1 MVISGKY
8 LRVNLSTREVKTEYI
23 REEDARRYFLGSGFA
38 AMLYAR
44 EMDPTVGAL
53 EAENSIYIFN
63 GLTTGS
69 ILPTACRISFCGRS
83 PLTGIWN
90 ESNLGGHFG
99 AELRKAGIDGLVITG
114 KADQP
119 IYLFVHDGEVE
130 IRSAKHLWGLDTFD
144 TYDQLINETHP
155 KARAAL
161 IGPAGENLV
170 LFAAVLQGGR
180 THSRA
185 AGRGGMGAV
194 LGSKLVKG
202 IVAYGKEKVEPA
214 DPKLFHTLVK
224 QQNPVI
230 QSKTLCISK
239 FGTAGGVAGAEA
251 MGDLPIHNYLV
262 GNWSDG
268 AENIS
273 GQSMAE
279 QHTVKQTFCFAC
291 PIGCGKRVDAVLKDG
306 TVIQGEGPE
315 YETLAGLGAMLEID
329 DLDTMLRANDFCNRM
344 GIDTISASATA
355 AFAFEAY
362 ENGLIQTEDCDQ
374 QPLEWGKSDSLM
386 VCLKLMVERRGVG
399 EILSSGSQAAA
410 NHFKNQS
417 ELYAMHVKGL
427 ELAYHDP
434 RATFSMA
441 ANYATA
447 NRGGC
452 HLEGLSYWAIYGL
465 ESSSWSPKKVDRF
478 SNEDAAQEAVAFQN
492 YFSTYNPLG
501 ICKFIGKA
509 SPSPQL
515 LGNLIN
521 AATGWDITD
530 EELLETGERIF
541 NLKRIINNRLGISRK
556 DDDLPQ
562 RLKTFPRPTGGSKG
576 KLPDMEIILNDYYAL
591 RGWDEQGQPNQETKT
606 RLELTSFSK

>member
-8 LRVNLSTREVKTEYI
+8 LRVDLSKREVKTEYI
-23 REEDARRYFLGSGFA
+23 REEDARRYFLGSGYA

-44 EMDPTVGAL
+44 EIDPMIGPL
-53 EAENSIYIFN
+53 DEENSLYIFN

-69 ILPTACRISFCGRS
+69 ILSTACRISFCGRS

-99 AELRKAGIDGLVITG
+99 AELRKAGVDGLVING

-119 IYLFVHDGEVE
+119 VYLFVHDGEVE

-155 KARAAL
+155 KARAAV

-180 THSRA
+180 MHSRA

-202 IVAYGKEKVEPA
+202 IVAYGKEKVESA
-214 DPKLFHTLVK
+214 DPKQFHTLVK

-230 QSKTLCISK
+230 QSKTVGLSK
-239 FGTAGGVAGAEA
+239 FGTAGGVPAAEA
-251 MGDLPIHNYLV
+251 IGDLPIHNYLI
-262 GNWSDG
+262 GNWPEG
-268 AENIS
+268 AEKIS
-273 GQSMAE
+273 GQSLAE

-291 PIGCGKRVDAVLKDG
+291 PIGCGKRVDAVLNDG
-306 TVIQGEGPE
+306 TTIQGEGPE
-315 YETLAGLGAMLEID
+315 YESLAGLGAMLEID
-329 DLDTMLRANDFCNRM
+329 DLDTMLRANDYCNRM

-355 AFAFEAY
+355 AFAFEAF
-362 ENGLIQTEDCDQ
+362 ENGLIQKEDCEQ
-374 QPLEWGKSDSLM
+374 QSLEWGNPDSLM
-386 VCLKLMVERRGVG
+386 VCLRLMVERRGVG
-399 EILSSGSQAAA
+399 EILSSGSRAAA
-410 NHFKNQS
+410 DHFQNQS
-417 ELYAMHVKGL
+417 ELYAIHVKGL

-452 HLEGLSYWAIYGL
+452 HLEGMSQWSIFGL
-465 ESSSWSPKKVDRF
+465 DASSWSPKKVDRF
-478 SNEDAAQEAVAFQN
+478 SSEDAAQEAVAFQN
-492 YFSTYNPLG
+492 YFSIYNPLG

-509 SPSPQL
+509 SPSPKL
-515 LGNLIN
+515 LSDLIN

-541 NLKRIINNRLGISRK
+541 NLKRIINNRLGVSRK
-556 DDDLPQ
+556 DDDLPL
-562 RLKTFPRPTGGSKG
+562 RLKTFARPSGGSKG
-576 KLPDMEIILNDYYAL
+576 KLPDMDIVLNDYYAL
-591 RGWDEQGQPNQETKT
+591 RGWTEQGQPNQETIT
-606 RLELTSFSK
+606 RLELASFEK

>member
-230 QSKTLCISK
+230 QSKTVGLSK

-262 GNWSDG
+262 GNWPEG

-291 PIGCGKRVDAVLKDG
+291 PIGCGKRVDALLKDG
-306 TVIQGEGPE
+306 TTIQGEGPE

-329 DLDTMLRANDFCNRM
+329 DLDTMLRANDYCNRM

-362 ENGLIQTEDCDQ
+362 ENGLIQKEDCDQ
-374 QPLEWGKSDSLM
+374 QPLEWGNPDSLM

-399 EILSSGSQAAA
+399 VILSSGSRAASQ
-410 NHFKNQS
+410 HLQNQS
-417 ELYAMHVKGL
+417 EVYATHVKGL

-465 ESSSWSPKKVDRF
+465 DASAWSPKKVDRF
-478 SNEDAAQEAVAFQN
+478 SNEDAAQEAVTFQN
-492 YFSTYNPLG
+492 FFSTYNPLG

-515 LGNLIN
+515 LGDFIN
-521 AATGWDITD
+521 AATGWDIT
-530 EELLETGERIF
+530 EKELLETGERIF
-541 NLKRIINNRLGISRK
+541 NLKRIINNRLGVSRK

>member
-23 REEDARRYFLGSGFA
+23 REEDARRYFLGSGYA

-44 EMDPTVGAL
+44 EIDPTVGAL
-53 EAENSIYIFN
+53 DAENSLYIFN

-69 ILPTACRISFCGRS
+69 IMPTACRISFCGRS

-114 KADQP
+114 KAGQP
-119 IYLFVHDGEVE
+119 VYLFVHDGEVE
-130 IRSAKHLWGLDTFD
+130 IRSATHLWGLDTFD
-144 TYDQLINETHP
+144 TYDQLIHETHP
-155 KARAAL
+155 KARAAV

-180 THSRA
+180 THSRV

-202 IVAYGKEKVEPA
+202 IVAYGKEKVGPA
-214 DPKLFHTLVK
+214 DAKQFHTFVK

-230 QSKTLCISK
+230 QSKTIGLSK

-251 MGDLPIHNYLV
+251 IGDLPIHNYLV
-262 GNWSDG
+262 GNWPEG

-279 QHTVKQTFCFAC
+279 QHSVKQTFCFAC

-306 TVIQGEGPE
+306 TTIQGEGPE

-362 ENGLIQTEDCDQ
+362 ENGLIQKEDCDQ
-374 QPLEWGKSDSLM
+374 QPLEWGNPDSLM

-399 EILSSGSQAAA
+399 EILSSGSRAAA
-410 NHFKNQS
+410 QHLQNQS
-417 ELYAMHVKGL
+417 EFYAMHVKGL

-465 ESSSWSPKKVDRF
+465 DASSWSPKKVDRF
-478 SNEDAAQEAVAFQN
+478 SNEDAAGEAVAFQN

-509 SPSPQL
+509 SPSPQIL
-515 LGNLIN
+515 CDLIN

-530 EELLETGERIF
+530 KEFLETGERIF

-556 DDDLPQ
+556 DDDLPV
-562 RLKTFPRPTGGSKG
+562 RLKTFARPTGGSKG

-591 RGWDEQGQPNQETKT
+591 RGWNEQGQPNQETIT

>member
-1 MVISGKY
+1 MFFVGKY
-8 LRVNLSTREVKTEYI
+8 VKVDLSRNLIETKEINEQEI
-23 REEDARRYFLGSGFA
+23 RTFLLGSGYA
-38 AMLYAR
+38 AYLYAQ
-44 EMDPTVGAL
+44 EMNPDVQAL
-53 EAENSIYIFN
+53 DEENPIYIFN
-63 GLTTGS
+63 GLSTGS
-69 ILPTACRISFCGRS
+69 IMPTACRISFCGRS

-90 ESNLGGHFG
+90 ESNVGGHFG
-99 AELRKAGIDGLVITG
+99 SEVRKAGLDGIVITG
-114 KADQP
+114 KANQP
-119 IYLFVHDGEVE
+119 VYLYIHDGTVE
-130 IRSAKHLWGLDTFD
+130 IRPADHIWGLDTFD
-144 TYDQLINETHP
+144 TFDQVINETHP
-155 KARAAL
+155 KARAAV

-202 IVAYGKEKVEPA
+202 IVAYGKEKVEAA
-214 DPKLFHTLVK
+214 DPKQFHTLVK

-230 QSKTLCISK
+230 QSKTIGLSK
-239 FGTAGGVAGAEA
+239 FGTAGGVAASEA
-251 MGDLPIHNYLV
+251 IGDLPIHNYLM
-262 GNWSDG
+262 GNWPDG

-291 PIGCGKRVDAVLKDG
+291 PIGCGKRVDAVLQDG
-306 TVIQGEGPE
+306 TTIQGEGPE

-329 DLDTMLRANDFCNRM
+329 NLDTMLRANDYCNRM

-362 ENGLIQTEDCDQ
+362 ENGLIQKEDCDQ
-374 QPLEWGKSDSLM
+374 QALEWGNPDSLM
-386 VCLKLMVERRGVG
+386 ACLKLMVERRGVG
-399 EILSSGSQAAA
+399 KILSSGSRAAA
-410 NHFKNQS
+410 NHFQNQS

-465 ESSSWSPKKVDRF
+465 DASSWSPKKVDRF

-515 LGNLIN
+515 LGEFIN
-521 AATGWDITD
+521 AATGWEIYD
-530 EELLETGERIF
+530 EELLEIGERIF

-576 KLPDMEIILNDYYAL
+576 KLPDMEIILNNYYAL
-591 RGWDEQGQPNQETKT
+591 RGWTEEGQPDQETIT
-606 RLELTSFSK
+606 RLKLSSFVK

>member
-1 MVISGKY
+1 MLNSGSY
-8 LRVNLSTREVKTEYI
+8 LRVNLTTGEVKKEGI
-23 REEDARRYFLGSGFA
+23 REEDARRYFLGSGYA

-44 EMDPTVGAL
+44 EMDPNVDAL
-53 EAENSIYIFN
+53 EAENSLYIFN

-69 ILPTACRISFCGRS
+69 ILPTACRVSFCGRS

-99 AELRKAGIDGLVITG
+99 AELRKAGLDGLVITG

-119 IYLFVHDGEVE
+119 VYLFVHDGEVE
-130 IRSAKHLWGLDTFD
+130 VRSAKHLWGLDTFD
-144 TYDQLINETHP
+144 TYDQLIQETHP
-155 KARAAL
+155 KARAAV

-180 THSRA
+180 THTRA

-202 IVAYGKEKVEPA
+202 IVAYGKEKVEAA
-214 DPKLFHTLVK
+214 DPKQFHTLVK

-230 QSKTLCISK
+230 QSKTVGLSK

-251 MGDLPIHNYLV
+251 IGDLPIHNYLV
-262 GNWSDG
+262 GNWPDG

-279 QHTVKQTFCFAC
+279 QHSVKQTFCFAC

-306 TVIQGEGPE
+306 SNIQGEGPE

-329 DLDTMLRANDFCNRM
+329 DLDTMLKANDYCNRM

-355 AFAFEAY
+355 AFAFEAF
-362 ENGLIQTEDCDQ
+362 ENGLIQIEDCDQ
-374 QPLEWGKSDSLM
+374 QPLEWGNPDSLM

-399 EILSSGSQAAA
+399 EILSSGSRAAA
-410 NHFKNQS
+410 KHLKNQS

-465 ESSSWSPKKVDRF
+465 DASPWSPRKVDRF
-478 SNEDAAQEAVAFQN
+478 SNEDAAQEAVDFQN

-515 LGNLIN
+515 LGDLIN

-541 NLKRIINNRLGISRK
+541 NLKRIINNHLGISRK
-556 DDDLPQ
+556 DDDLPI
-562 RLKTFPRPTGGSKG
+562 RLKTFARPTGGSKG
-576 KLPDMEIILNDYYAL
+576 KLPDLEIILNDYYAL
-591 RGWDEQGQPNQETKT
+591 RGWTEQGQPNQETIT
-606 RLELTSFSK
+606 RLELTSFLE

>member
-1 MVISGKY
+1 MIISGKY
-8 LRVNLSTREVKTEYI
+8 LRVNLSKREVKTEYI
-23 REEDARRYFLGSGFA
+23 SEEDARRYFLGSGYA

-44 EMDPTVGAL
+44 EMDPAVGAL
-53 EAENSIYIFN
+53 EAENSLYIFN

-69 ILPTACRISFCGRS
+69 ILPTACRVSFCGRS

-99 AELRKAGIDGLVITG
+99 AELRKAGIDGLVISG

-119 IYLFVHDGEVE
+119 VYLFVHDGEVE
-130 IRSAKHLWGLDTFD
+130 IRSAKHLWGMDTFD
-144 TYDQLINETHP
+144 TYDQLIEETHP
-155 KARAAL
+155 KARAAV

-202 IVAYGKEKVEPA
+202 IVAYGKEKVEAA
-214 DPKLFHTLVK
+214 DPKQFHSLVK

-230 QSKTLCISK
+230 QSKTVGLSK

-262 GNWSDG
+262 GNWPEG

-291 PIGCGKRVDAVLKDG
+291 PIGCGKRVDAVLQDG
-306 TVIQGEGPE
+306 SRIQGEGPE

-329 DLDTMLRANDFCNRM
+329 DLETMLRANDYCNRM

-355 AFAFEAY
+355 AFAFEAF
-362 ENGLIQTEDCDQ
+362 ENGLIQQEDCDQ
-374 QPLEWGKSDSLM
+374 QPLEWGNPDSLM

-399 EILSSGSQAAA
+399 EILSSGSRAAA
-410 NHFKNQS
+410 KHLQNQS

-465 ESSSWSPKKVDRF
+465 DASSWSPKKVDRF
-478 SNEDAAQEAVAFQN
+478 SNEDAAQESVAFQN

-509 SPSPQL
+509 SPSPQIL
-515 LGNLIN
+515 VDLIN
-521 AATGWDITD
+521 AGTGWDITG

-541 NLKRIINNRLGISRK
+541 NLKRIINNHLGISRK

-576 KLPDMEIILNDYYAL
+576 KLPDMEFILNDYYAL
-591 RGWDEQGQPNQETKT
+591 RGWNEQGQPNQETKT
-606 RLELTSFSK
+606 RLELTSF

>member
-23 REEDARRYFLGSGFA
+23 REEDARRYFLGSGYA

-44 EMDPTVGAL
+44 EIDPTVGAL
-53 EAENSIYIFN
+53 DAENSLYIFN

-69 ILPTACRISFCGRS
+69 IMPTACRISFCGRS

-114 KADQP
+114 KAGQP
-119 IYLFVHDGEVE
+119 VYLFVHDGEVE
-130 IRSAKHLWGLDTFD
+130 IRSATHLWGLDTFD
-144 TYDQLINETHP
+144 TYDQLIHETHP
-155 KARAAL
+155 KARAAV

-214 DPKLFHTLVK
+214 DAKQFHSLVK

-230 QSKTLCISK
+230 QSKTIGLSK

-251 MGDLPIHNYLV
+251 IGDLPIHNYLV
-262 GNWSDG
+262 GNWPEG

-279 QHTVKQTFCFAC
+279 QHSVKQTFCFAC

-306 TVIQGEGPE
+306 TTIQGEGPE

-362 ENGLIQTEDCDQ
+362 ENGLIQKEDCDQ
-374 QPLEWGKSDSLM
+374 QPLEWGNPDSLM

-399 EILSSGSQAAA
+399 EILSSGSRAAA
-410 NHFKNQS
+410 QHLQNQS

-465 ESSSWSPKKVDRF
+465 DASSWSPKKVDRF
-478 SNEDAAQEAVAFQN
+478 YNEDAAGEAVAFQN

-501 ICKFIGKA
+501 ICKFIGKS
-509 SPSPQL
+509 SPSPQIL
-515 LGNLIN
+515 CNLIN

-530 EELLETGERIF
+530 KEFLETGERIF

-556 DDDLPQ
+556 DDDLPV
-562 RLKTFPRPTGGSKG
+562 RLKTFARPTGGSKG

-591 RGWDEQGQPNQETKT
+591 RGWNEQGQPNQETIT
-606 RLELTSFSK
+606 RFELTSFSK